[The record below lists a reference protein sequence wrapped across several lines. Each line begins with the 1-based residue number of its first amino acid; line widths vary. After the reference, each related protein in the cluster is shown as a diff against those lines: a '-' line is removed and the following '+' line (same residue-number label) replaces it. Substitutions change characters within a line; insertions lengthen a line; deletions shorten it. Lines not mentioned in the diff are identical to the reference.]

1 MLDSFLRNPSRKFDL
16 IDVYQNVTILFAD
29 IAGFTK
35 YSGSVPA
42 STVVSMLRRMFTDF
56 DKLALSNSVFKL
68 YTIGDCYV
76 VLGMVDANDRDP
88 ITEAR
93 NVVMM
98 AFEMIKTIRKVR
110 RDINFPGLDMRIGI
124 HTVGETSVI

>member
-1 MLDSFLRNPSRKFDL
+1 LLESFLRNPSRKFDL

-35 YSGSVPA
+35 FSGSVPA
-42 STVVSMLRRMFTDF
+42 STVVSMLRQMFTDF

-124 HTVGETSVI
+124 HTV

>member
-1 MLDSFLRNPSRKFDL
+1 
-16 IDVYQNVTILFAD
+16 
-29 IAGFTK
+29 
-35 YSGSVPA
+35 
-42 STVVSMLRRMFTDF
+42 MFTDF

-124 HTVGETSVI
+124 HTVRI